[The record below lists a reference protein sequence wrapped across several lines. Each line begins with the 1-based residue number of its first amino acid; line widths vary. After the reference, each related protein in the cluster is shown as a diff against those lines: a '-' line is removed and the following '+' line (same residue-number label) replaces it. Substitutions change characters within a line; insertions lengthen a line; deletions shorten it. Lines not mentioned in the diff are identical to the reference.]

1 MRLRFGIVTPQVL
14 QESVTHGCFTYGE
27 DWFATW
33 QAEDTAV
40 LIVDQAI
47 GAIGYATGAPTETP
61 TDLQLRGLEAYQTP
75 IKYTHYFEAADRL
88 PISGPIWSVLE
99 RAWGTNAEWALTHL
113 GLLEGREAESIL
125 AILADVPSNLNAV
138 LDPPATPGPPADDDV
153 DDDDVDEPAPV
164 EPDSPLPA
172 ANKPAANTPLPAAN
186 EPLPAANKP
195 AATEPKPA
203 PSEPQP
209 AAVEPTASPP
219 ETPAED
225 DTMVTTTAAP
235 SPNGTDSDSDSG
247 SSSDTILALIE
258 SLGRTTGCNT
268 WLGSQGVD
276 QIEAALSSDDRRLLA
291 DCDAA
296 WIREGGVAATFA
308 ILSEDNLP
316 SALLDLA
323 DRSLGP
329 RAKPFPTYV
338 VCPENTWPAVAKA
351 LERPTFVEIDLRTRM
366 QFIAERRL
374 TELMAR
380 LQGLEGH
387 VAPTVI
393 GTLVRRLDDAA

>member
-1 MRLRFGIVTPQVL
+1 MRLRFGIVTAQVL
-14 QESVTHGCFTYGE
+14 QDSVTHGCFTYGE

-33 QAEDTAV
+33 QAEDTAI
-40 LIVDQAI
+40 LIVDQAVA
-47 GAIGYATGAPTETP
+47 AIGYATGAPTETP

-75 IKYTHYFEAADRL
+75 IRYTHYFEAADRL

-99 RAWGTNAEWALTHL
+99 RAWGTNAEWALAHL

-125 AILADVPSNLNAV
+125 TILADVPSNLNAV
-138 LDPPATPGPPADDDV
+138 LNPPVAPGPPADDDV
-153 DDDDVDEPAPV
+153 DDDVDQPAPV
-164 EPDSPLPA
+164 EPDSPLPP
-172 ANKPAANTPLPAAN
+172 ANQPL
-186 EPLPAANKP
+186 P

-203 PSEPQP
+203 AIEPK
-209 AAVEPTASPP
+209 ASPQQ
-219 ETPAED
+219 TPAED
-225 DTMVTTTAAP
+225 DTMVTTTEAP
-235 SPNGTDSDSDSG
+235 IPNDT
-247 SSSDTILALIE
+247 SSSSSSATILVLIE

-268 WLGSQGVD
+268 WLGSDGVD
-276 QIEAALSSDDRRLLA
+276 RIDAPLSAEDRRLLA

-338 VCPENTWPAVAKA
+338 VCPENTWQAVAKA

-393 GTLVRRLDDAA
+393 GTLVRHLDDAA

>member
-33 QAEDTAV
+33 QAGDTAV
-40 LIVDQAI
+40 LIVDQAV

-75 IKYTHYFEAADRL
+75 IKYTHYFEAVDRL

-125 AILADVPSNLNAV
+125 AILADLPSNLNAV
-138 LDPPATPGPPADDDV
+138 LDPPLAPGSPADDDV
-153 DDDDVDEPAPV
+153 DDDDDVDEPAPV

-172 ANKPAANTPLPAAN
+172 ANKPAV
-186 EPLPAANKP
+186 
-195 AATEPKPA
+195 TEPKPA
-203 PSEPQP
+203 PSESQP
-209 AAVEPTASPP
+209 AAMEPKASPQ

-225 DTMVTTTAAP
+225 DTMVTTTEAP
-235 SPNGTDSDSDSG
+235 SPNGT
-247 SSSDTILALIE
+247 SSSSSSATILVLIE

-268 WLGSQGVD
+268 WLGSDGVD
-276 QIEAALSSDDRRLLA
+276 RIDAPLSAEDRRLLA

-316 SALLDLA
+316 STLLDLA

-338 VCPENTWPAVAKA
+338 VCPENTWQAVAKA

-380 LQGLEGH
+380 LQGLEGR

-393 GTLVRRLDDAA
+393 GTLVRHLDDAA

>member
-1 MRLRFGIVTPQVL
+1 MRLRFGIVTAQVL

-40 LIVDQAI
+40 LIVDQAV

-138 LDPPATPGPPADDDV
+138 LDPPLAPGSPADDDV
-153 DDDDVDEPAPV
+153 DDVVADEPAPV
-164 EPDSPLPA
+164 EPESPLPA
-172 ANKPAANTPLPAAN
+172 ANKPAAN
-186 EPLPAANKP
+186 EPLP

-203 PSEPQP
+203 AIVPK
-209 AAVEPTASPP
+209 ASPQ

-225 DTMVTTTAAP
+225 DTMVTTTAPP
-235 SPNGTDSDSDSG
+235 SPTGTDS
-247 SSSDTILALIE
+247 SSSSSSEMILALIE

-276 QIEAALSSDDRRLLA
+276 QIDAALSAEDRRLLA

-308 ILSEDNLP
+308 ILTEDNLP

-338 VCPENTWPAVAKA
+338 VCPENTWQAVAKA

>member
-1 MRLRFGIVTPQVL
+1 MRLRFGIVTAQVL
-14 QESVTHGCFTYGE
+14 QVSVTHGCFTYGE

-40 LIVDQAI
+40 LIVDQAVA
-47 GAIGYATGAPTETP
+47 AIGYATGAPTETT
-61 TDLQLRGLEAYQTP
+61 TDLQLHGLEAYQTP

-138 LDPPATPGPPADDDV
+138 LDPPLAPGSPADDDV

-172 ANKPAANTPLPAAN
+172 ANQPAANTPPPATN
-186 EPLPAANKP
+186 EPLPAAI
-195 AATEPKPA
+195 EPK
-203 PSEPQP
+203 
-209 AAVEPTASPP
+209 ASPQ

-225 DTMVTTTAAP
+225 DTMVTTTKAP
-235 SPNGTDSDSDSG
+235 SPNGT
-247 SSSDTILALIE
+247 SSSSSSATILVLIE

-268 WLGSQGVD
+268 WLGSDGVD
-276 QIEAALSSDDRRLLA
+276 RIDAPLSAEDRRLLA

-308 ILSEDNLP
+308 ILTEDNLP

-338 VCPENTWPAVAKA
+338 VCPENTWQAVAKA

-393 GTLVRRLDDAA
+393 GTLVRHLDDAA

>member
-1 MRLRFGIVTPQVL
+1 MRLRFGIVTAQVL
-14 QESVTHGCFTYGE
+14 QVSVTHGCFTYGE

-40 LIVDQAI
+40 LIVDQAVA
-47 GAIGYATGAPTETP
+47 AIGYATGAPTETT
-61 TDLQLRGLEAYQTP
+61 TDLQLHGLEAYQTP

-138 LDPPATPGPPADDDV
+138 LDPPLAPGSPADDDV

-172 ANKPAANTPLPAAN
+172 ANQPAANTPPPATN
-186 EPLPAANKP
+186 EPLP

-209 AAVEPTASPP
+209 AAIEPKASPQ

-225 DTMVTTTAAP
+225 DTMVTTTKAP
-235 SPNGTDSDSDSG
+235 SPNGT
-247 SSSDTILALIE
+247 SSSSSSATILVLIE

-268 WLGSQGVD
+268 WLGSDGVD
-276 QIEAALSSDDRRLLA
+276 RIDAPLSAEDRRLLA

-308 ILSEDNLP
+308 ILTEDNLP

-338 VCPENTWPAVAKA
+338 VCPENTWQAVAKA

-393 GTLVRRLDDAA
+393 GTLVRHLDDAA